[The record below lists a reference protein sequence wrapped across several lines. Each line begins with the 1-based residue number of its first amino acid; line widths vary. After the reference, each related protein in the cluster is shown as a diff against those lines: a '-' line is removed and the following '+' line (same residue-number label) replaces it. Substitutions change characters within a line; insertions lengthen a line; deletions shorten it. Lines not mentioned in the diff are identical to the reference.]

1 MMKMTSKEALE
12 ELIENIKVKGKCD
25 LPWTAWVVIRLNTI
39 KKDLEALEVLKRS
52 IFNKE
57 IHKYVLN
64 EKLKG
69 QKFMTI
75 GISIRGDTDINK
87 IKEWL
92 ENDR

>member
-1 MMKMTSKEALE
+1 MTSKEALE
-12 ELIENIKVKGKCD
+12 ELIEKAIHNCD
-25 LPWTAWVVIRLNTI
+25 DWDIVRLHTI

-69 QKFMTI
+69 QKFMAI
-75 GISIRGDTDINK
+75 GLTIRGEDDINK
-87 IKEWL
+87 IKDWL
-92 ENDR
+92 ENDK

>member
-1 MMKMTSKEALE
+1 MTSKEVLK
-12 ELIENIKVKGKCD
+12 ELIEKAIHNCD
-25 LPWTAWVVIRLNTI
+25 DWDIVRLYTI
-39 KKDLEALEVLKRS
+39 KKDLEVLEILKRS

-57 IHKYVLN
+57 IHKYTLD

-75 GISIRGDTDINK
+75 GISIRGDDINE

-92 ENDR
+92 ENGQRKNDRNLQ

>member
-1 MMKMTSKEALE
+1 MTSKEALE
-12 ELIENIKVKGKCD
+12 ELIEKAIHNFDDWDIVR
-25 LPWTAWVVIRLNTI
+25 LYTIR
-39 KKDLEALEVLKRS
+39 KDLEILNIIKRS

-57 IHKYVLN
+57 IHKYTLD

-75 GISIRGDTDINK
+75 GISIRGDDINE

-92 ENDR
+92 ENDK